1 MKFAIALLP
10 LIAGASASCIHNHVM
25 RRAAGGLDDA
35 SRFNYT
41 GLGGPLSWYGLNEAN
56 EACAKGKHQSPIVI
70 DSTAIDYAASGSLQ
84 LNLPLADGAKLEN
97 LGFGLQVT
105 LTNGSLAANSKT
117 YTLAQFHFHTPS
129 EHHVNEEYFPME
141 VHFVFQTAAKE
152 TAVVGFFFQLS
163 EVGDSV
169 PLFDSVFAP
178 IDNITDAG
186 TSTTTGQLDFGGLLD
201 HFNRHGVYQYTGS
214 LTTPPCTEE
223 VMWYL
228 STEPLPLSVQSYNK
242 VKKIIKYNARHT
254 QNALGQDNL
263 LEVAAQKLNSIR

>member
-1 MKFAIALLP
+1 MKFATTLLP
-10 LIAGASASCIHNHVM
+10 LLAGASAFCIHSPVM

-35 SRFNYT
+35 NQSNYT
-41 GLGGPLSWYGLNEAN
+41 GLGGPLNWYGLDEAN

-70 DSTAIDYAASGSLQ
+70 DSAAIDYAASGSLK
-84 LNLPLADGAKLEN
+84 LDLPLADGSKLEN

-105 LTNGSLAANSKT
+105 LTNGSLTANSKT

-129 EHHVNEEYFPME
+129 EHHVNEEHFPME

-178 IDNITDAG
+178 IDNIPDAG

-223 VMWYL
+223 VMWNL
-228 STEPLPLSVQSYNK
+228 STEPLPLTVQGYNK
-242 VKKIIKYNARHT
+242 VKKIIKYNARYT

>member
-1 MKFAIALLP
+1 MKFATTLLP
-10 LIAGASASCIHNHVM
+10 LLAGASAFCIHSPVM

-35 SRFNYT
+35 NKFNYT
-41 GLGGPLSWYGLNEAN
+41 GLGGPLNWYGLDEAN

-70 DSTAIDYAASGSLQ
+70 DSAAIDYAASGSLK
-84 LNLPLADGAKLEN
+84 LDLPLADGAKLEN

-105 LTNGSLAANSKT
+105 LTNGSLTANSKT

-129 EHHVNEEYFPME
+129 EHHVNEEHFPM
-141 VHFVFQTAAKE
+141 
-152 TAVVGFFFQLS
+152 

-178 IDNITDAG
+178 IDNIPDAG

-223 VMWYL
+223 VMWNL
-228 STEPLPLSVQSYNK
+228 STEPLPLTVQGYNK
-242 VKKIIKYNARHT
+242 VKKIIKYNARYT